1 MQFSGL
7 WVLDL
12 RRVAGTDED
21 FTLVLTE
28 AIDAIL
34 VYLQLQ
40 TSLNAVQDAFSELDL
55 FLVDQILGGWEAD
68 WLSSQ
73 LRWVALVVK
82 LNEWRTQASFQNFFS
97 SVVYRD
103 LQVTESW
110 KVPLLHCSVGLLVW
124 GRCVILHALTI

>member
-1 MQFSGL
+1 MSKYSFLIVHTSCVLLKAEQLLSGVLVQFPGL

-12 RRVAGTDED
+12 RRVAGADED

-28 AIDAIL
+28 AVDAIL
-34 VYLQLQ
+34 VHLQLQ

-55 FLVDQILGGWEAD
+55 FLVNQTLGGWEAD

-82 LNEWRTQASFQNFFS
+82 LNEWRTQASFQNFCF
-97 SVVYRD
+97 SVVDRD
-103 LQVTESW
+103 LQV
-110 KVPLLHCSVGLLVW
+110 P
-124 GRCVILHALTI
+124 